1 MALDGVHLDAIDR
14 VVGSLDR
21 PGLANDRDALA
32 EALWVDAVVDGH
44 DGVPIEPL
52 EAPTREAAPVEEV
65 ALAPRPFEDVSAVD
79 AGSLNPTT
87 FQNGLVVDLGHA
99 AMATTPSDVDR
110 HRRRT
115 IVAVA
120 HGPTSEIRSDRDWTA
135 FDDGH
140 GRARLVAAPYV
151 LREEQTA
158 VHTLALEASEVE
170 HALANR
176 DGFGDLLLLDGSAY
190 PASVLHWE
198 DRRGELAA
206 SVAETEPK
214 RVLEG
219 GLAVVDA
226 CLADGVACCGFV
238 KNWTARGLVRAI
250 EEASV
255 ADVGRLPWRTDYG
268 LFSQLLAGVETDE
281 EPAIRWT
288 SWFRMDYGVGAAMP
302 AAIEAYGLEAAGDPD
317 DYALGF
323 MVVRDPRENVA
334 YRVEAPV
341 SILADDDAR
350 GAVTRHVVG
359 GVARTGGPPPTLS
372 KADALAGIGRRERR
386 DLRRQLERALGSR
399 QLSRYDD
406 VRWPDV
412 EAPPEA

>member
-1 MALDGVHLDAIDR
+1 MPLDAVHVDAIDR
-14 VVGSLDR
+14 LVGSIDR
-21 PGLANDRDALA
+21 PGLANDRAELA
-32 EALWVDAVVDGH
+32 EALWTDVIVDPPAAV
-44 DGVPIEPL
+44 PLEPL
-52 EAPTREAAPVEEV
+52 EPAARASAPVDDL
-65 ALAPRPFEDVSAVD
+65 ALERRPFDTVSAVD

-87 FQNGLVVDLGHA
+87 FRNGLVVDLAHA

-120 HGPTSEIRSDRDWTA
+120 HGPTSEIRSDRDWTT
-135 FDDGH
+135 FDDDH

-158 VHTLALEASEVE
+158 VHTLALEAAEVE

-219 GLAVVDA
+219 SLAVVDA
-226 CLADGVACCGFV
+226 CRDDGVACGGFV

-250 EEASV
+250 EEAGV

-268 LFSQLLAGVETDE
+268 LFSQLLAAVEPE
-281 EPAIRWT
+281 AEPALRWT
-288 SWFRMDYGVGAAMP
+288 SWFRMDYGVGRAMP
-302 AAIEAYGLEAAGDPD
+302 RAIEAYGLDAAGDPAE
-317 DYALGF
+317 YALGF
-323 MVVRDPRENVA
+323 MVVHDPRERVA
-334 YRVEAPV
+334 FRVEAPV
-341 SILADDDAR
+341 CILDDDATR
-350 GAVTRHVVG
+350 AALTRHVLG
-359 GVARTGGPPPTLS
+359 GVAQTAGPPPTLA
-372 KADALAGIGRRERR
+372 KADALAGIGRRERQ
-386 DLRRQLERALGSR
+386 DLRRQLERSLGSP

-406 VRWPDV
+406 VRWPEV